1 MYVYMYV
8 CMYIRMYAC
17 MCVCMCVCVCVC
29 VYIYIWRTSGRGPPA
44 AAAAAAAADEG
55 AQRSDLF
62 DERFLVLNCMHELV
76 TDLPGH
82 LIHMPAR
89 SPPPC

>member
-1 MYVYMYV
+1 
-8 CMYIRMYAC
+8 
-17 MCVCMCVCVCVC
+17 MC
-29 VYIYIWRTSGRGPPA
+29 IYGRASGREPPA
-44 AAAAAAAADEG
+44 AAAATAAADES
-55 AQRSDLF
+55 AQRSDLL
-62 DERFLVLNCMHELV
+62 DERFLVLDCMHKLV